1 MDFSWWMK
9 FVHPDDRSIRQASA
23 DELQHQEASTCT
35 YRLVDQHGQT
45 HWMRELI
52 RVDRNA
58 DGVPIRRVGVATDIT
73 PLKKAEIAL
82 NRERNLLRTLID
94 NIPDYI
100 YIKDLA
106 LTHVLNN
113 RANLTLLGA
122 ESEKETLGK
131 TLIDYF
137 GPEVAPYL
145 VDDQRV
151 INTGEPLIN
160 QEEKLQSEALG
171 ERLLLTTKVPLRD
184 DAGNITGV
192 IGISRDITEHRRQ
205 EVTLRRYQE
214 NLGIIFSST
223 REDIL
228 LLDHE
233 GKVVLFNAAQE
244 RFLLN
249 ATGKQ
254 IQEGQYLWD
263 VTLPERKAAARA
275 LFDEVVTR
283 QLPLVTQSTA
293 VVDGDLVAQEL
304 RYEPIRVDGVVK
316 YVSVISIDITERKL
330 HEIEMHKS
338 QHLLIKAYEI
348 AKIGYWTY
356 DTGADHAEWNE
367 QTRKIFGVSS
377 AYQPAL
383 QSYLALVY
391 PGDQQRV
398 EEEAIKAINNGELFN
413 VEHRIIRKDDG
424 SLRWVHVRADFI
436 QQENEDRLMLGVI
449 QDISER
455 KTFEEVLLEYNQR
468 YEILSRATN
477 DAIWDRDIERD
488 SEVWNHGIETI
499 FGYADRQ
506 ISTAKEWWKEKIHP
520 EDFERVNL
528 EIGQAFAQLRT
539 NWISQYRYRC
549 ADQTYKYVLN
559 RAYIIYQDEHPVR
572 MIGSMQ
578 DITSQKEFERNI
590 TAIARELSE
599 LIQHA
604 NAPIFG
610 ADRNGYINEWNRVTE
625 ELTGYSK
632 NEMLGKSIGLCI
644 REDHRQEFMLLLQRV
659 FKGSPLDNL
668 QLPMMSKEQRDL
680 IFLLNT
686 TPRRNSEQQI
696 TGVLMVGQN
705 ITELIE
711 YRVNLEAKVQE
722 RTREL
727 NEALR
732 KEKELVEMKSR
743 FVSIA
748 SHEFRTP
755 LSTIALATGF
765 LRKHREKISPD
776 DFVKKLATIEK
787 QVDHMTYLL
796 DDILM
801 IGKSEAGKI
810 KTKYTQVDIE
820 TFFQQTAREVEESM
834 RTHQVQTF
842 IQCSVKSFT
851 ADEKLLRN
859 ILINLITNAI
869 KFSPDQKSVML
880 RVTNSPD
887 YLKLEVKDKGIGIT
901 PEDQQNVFSAF
912 HRGANVGAIQGTG
925 LGLSIVKKAVDL
937 LAGQIHLSSQAG
949 EGTLFTI
956 TLPLRV

>member
-1 MDFSWWMK
+1 MN
-9 FVHPDDRSIRQASA
+9 AS
-23 DELQHQEASTCT
+23 
-35 YRLVDQHGQT
+35 
-45 HWMRELI
+45 
-52 RVDRNA
+52 
-58 DGVPIRRVGVATDIT
+58 
-73 PLKKAEIAL
+73 K
-82 NRERNLLRTLID
+82 LL
-94 NIPDYI
+94 
-100 YIKDLA
+100 
-106 LTHVLNN
+106 
-113 RANLTLLGA
+113 
-122 ESEKETLGK
+122 
-131 TLIDYF
+131 
-137 GPEVAPYL
+137 L
-145 VDDQRV
+145 VDDSVLSLKLLEATFEAEGYATLTARDGQEAMD
-151 INTGEPLIN
+151 ILFAEPVDLIVTDILMPN
-160 QEEKLQSEALG
+160 VDGYYLCYKVRHDEKLRNIPIIIYTATYTSLSEEKIAEDMGADLFIRKPAPIHVLVEAVRTLLISPVRRREGLKSSPISMEVMHQYSSDLVNKLEQRNIALEETRRNLEHTVQERTRELQRTNEELMASNEELKAIN
-171 ERLLLTTKVPLRD
+171 E
-184 DAGNITGV
+184 
-192 IGISRDITEHRRQ
+192 
-205 EVTLRRYQE
+205 EV
-214 NLGIIFSST
+214 SST
-223 REDIL
+223 NDKLVE
-228 LLDHE
+228 
-233 GKVVLFNAAQE
+233 
-244 RFLLN
+244 
-249 ATGKQ
+249 ATQ
-254 IQEGQYLWD
+254 
-263 VTLPERKAAARA
+263 
-275 LFDEVVTR
+275 
-283 QLPLVTQSTA
+283 
-293 VVDGDLVAQEL
+293 
-304 RYEPIRVDGVVK
+304 
-316 YVSVISIDITERKL
+316 VIHQQAETIIVTERKL
-330 HEIEMHKS
+330 HELEIQKS
-338 QHLLIKAYEI
+338 QHLLVKAYEI

-356 DTGADHAEWNE
+356 DTEADRAEWNE

-377 AYQPAL
+377 TYQPAL
-383 QSYLALVY
+383 LSYLALVY

-398 EEEAIKAINNGELFN
+398 QEEAVKAINNGELFN

-436 QQENEDRLMLGVI
+436 QHENDARLMLGVI

-455 KTFEEVLLEYNQR
+455 KNFEEVLLEYNQR

-488 SEVWNHGIETI
+488 AEVWNHGIETI

-506 ISTAKEWWKEKIHP
+506 ISTAKAWWKEKIHP

-528 EIGQAFAQLRT
+528 EIEQAFAQLRT

-549 ADQTYKYVLN
+549 ADNTYKYVLN
-559 RAYIIYQDEHPVR
+559 RAYIIYHDEHPVR

-578 DITSQKEFERNI
+578 DITGQKEFERSI

-625 ELTGYSK
+625 DLTGYSK
-632 NEMLGKSIGLCI
+632 NDMLGKNIGRCI

-668 QLPMMSKEQRDL
+668 QLPMVSKDQRDL

-765 LRKHREKISPD
+765 LRKHREKLSPD
-776 DFVKKLATIEK
+776 DVIKKLATIEK

-810 KTKYTQVDIE
+810 KTKYTPVDIE
-820 TFFQQTAREVEESM
+820 TFFHQTAREVEESM

-842 IQCSVKSFT
+842 IQCSVKSFM

-887 YLKLEVKDKGIGIT
+887 FLKLEVKDKGIGIT
-901 PEDQQNVFSAF
+901 PEDQQNIFSAF
-912 HRGANVGAIQGTG
+912 HRGANVGTIQGTG
-925 LGLSIVKKAVDL
+925 LGLSIVKKAVEL
-937 LAGQIHLSSQAG
+937 LAGHIHLSSQAG
-949 EGTLFTI
+949 EGTSFTI

>member
-1 MDFSWWMK
+1 M
-9 FVHPDDRSIRQASA
+9 
-23 DELQHQEASTCT
+23 
-35 YRLVDQHGQT
+35 
-45 HWMRELI
+45 
-52 RVDRNA
+52 NA
-58 DGVPIRRVGVATDIT
+58 Y
-73 PLKKAEIAL
+73 K
-82 NRERNLLRTLID
+82 LL
-94 NIPDYI
+94 
-100 YIKDLA
+100 
-106 LTHVLNN
+106 
-113 RANLTLLGA
+113 
-122 ESEKETLGK
+122 
-131 TLIDYF
+131 
-137 GPEVAPYL
+137 L
-145 VDDQRV
+145 VDDSALSRKLLEA
-151 INTGEPLIN
+151 TFEAEGYATLTARDG
-160 QEEKLQSEALG
+160 QEAM
-171 ERLLLTTKVPLRD
+171 
-184 DAGNITGV
+184 
-192 IGISRDITEHRRQ
+192 
-205 EVTLRRYQE
+205 
-214 NLGIIFSST
+214 
-223 REDIL
+223 DIL
-228 LLDHE
+228 LTEAVDLIVTDILMPNVDGYYLCYKVRHDEKLRNIPIIIYTATYTSLSEEKIAEDMGADLFIRKPAPIHVLVEAVRTLLIAPARRRE
-233 GKVVLFNAAQE
+233 GTKGSPVAIEVMHQYSSDLVNKLEQRNIALEETRRNLEHTVQE
-244 RFLLN
+244 RTRELQRTNEELMASNEELKAINEELSSTNDKLLE
-249 ATGKQ
+249 ATQ
-254 IQEGQYLWD
+254 VIHQ
-263 VTLPERKAAARA
+263 
-275 LFDEVVTR
+275 
-283 QLPLVTQSTA
+283 QSET
-293 VVDGDLVAQEL
+293 
-304 RYEPIRVDGVVK
+304 I
-316 YVSVISIDITERKL
+316 IITERKL
-330 HEIEMHKS
+330 HELEIQKS

-356 DTGADHAEWNE
+356 DTEADRAEWND
-367 QTRKIFGVSS
+367 QTRKIFGVSP

-391 PGDQQRV
+391 PDDLQRV
-398 EEEAIKAINNGELFN
+398 KEDALKAINNGELFN
-413 VEHRIIRKDDG
+413 VEHRILRKDDG

-436 QQENEDRLMLGVI
+436 QQENEARLMLGVI

-549 ADQTYKYVLN
+549 ADDSYKYVLN

-578 DITSQKEFERNI
+578 DITGQKEFERNI

-625 ELTGYSK
+625 QVTGYTK
-632 NEMLGKSIGLCI
+632 NEMLGKNIGLCI
-644 REDHRQEFMLLLQRV
+644 REDHRQEFMLLLERA

-668 QLPMMSKEQRDL
+668 QLPMVSKDQRDL

-765 LRKHREKISPD
+765 LRKHREKISAD
-776 DFVKKLATIEK
+776 DFIKKLATIEK

-810 KTKYTQVDIE
+810 NTKYTQVDIE
-820 TFFQQTAREVEESM
+820 TFFQQTVREVEESM
-834 RTHQVQTF
+834 RTHQVQMF
-842 IQCSVKSFT
+842 IQCSVKSFA

-887 YLKLEVKDKGIGIT
+887 FLKLEVKDKGIGIT
-901 PEDQQNVFSAF
+901 SEDQQNIFSAF
-912 HRGANVGAIQGTG
+912 HRGANVGTIQGTG

-949 EGTLFTI
+949 EGTSFTV

>member
-1 MDFSWWMK
+1 M
-9 FVHPDDRSIRQASA
+9 Q
-23 DELQHQEASTCT
+23 
-35 YRLVDQHGQT
+35 
-45 HWMRELI
+45 
-52 RVDRNA
+52 
-58 DGVPIRRVGVATDIT
+58 
-73 PLKKAEIAL
+73 
-82 NRERNLLRTLID
+82 
-94 NIPDYI
+94 
-100 YIKDLA
+100 
-106 LTHVLNN
+106 
-113 RANLTLLGA
+113 
-122 ESEKETLGK
+122 
-131 TLIDYF
+131 
-137 GPEVAPYL
+137 
-145 VDDQRV
+145 
-151 INTGEPLIN
+151 
-160 QEEKLQSEALG
+160 
-171 ERLLLTTKVPLRD
+171 
-184 DAGNITGV
+184 
-192 IGISRDITEHRRQ
+192 
-205 EVTLRRYQE
+205 
-214 NLGIIFSST
+214 
-223 REDIL
+223 
-228 LLDHE
+228 
-233 GKVVLFNAAQE
+233 
-244 RFLLN
+244 
-249 ATGKQ
+249 
-254 IQEGQYLWD
+254 
-263 VTLPERKAAARA
+263 
-275 LFDEVVTR
+275 
-283 QLPLVTQSTA
+283 
-293 VVDGDLVAQEL
+293 
-304 RYEPIRVDGVVK
+304 
-316 YVSVISIDITERKL
+316 
-330 HEIEMHKS
+330 KS

-356 DTGADHAEWNE
+356 DTEADHAEWNE

-377 AYQPAL
+377 TYQPAL

-391 PGDQQRV
+391 PADQQRV
-398 EEEAIKAINNGELFN
+398 EEDAIKAINNGELFN

-424 SLRWVHVRADFI
+424 SVRWVHVRADFI
-436 QQENEDRLMLGVI
+436 QQENDARLMLGVI

-506 ISTAKEWWKEKIHP
+506 ISTATKWWKEKIHP
-520 EDFERVNL
+520 EDFERVTL
-528 EIGQAFAQLRT
+528 EIGQAFVQLRT

-625 ELTGYSK
+625 QLTGYSK
-632 NEMLGKSIGLCI
+632 NEMLGKNIGLCI

-686 TPRRNSEQQI
+686 TPRRNSKQQI

-765 LRKHREKISPD
+765 LRKHHEKLSPD

-801 IGKSEAGKI
+801 IGKSDAGKI
-810 KTKYTQVDIE
+810 KTKYTEVDIE

-842 IQCSVKSFT
+842 IQCSVKSFA

-869 KFSPDQKSVML
+869 KFSPNQKSVML

-887 YLKLEVKDKGIGIT
+887 FLKLEVKDKGIGIT
-901 PEDQQNVFSAF
+901 PEDQGNIFSAF

-937 LAGQIHLSSQAG
+937 LAGQIHLSSQAA
-949 EGTLFTI
+949 EGTSFTI

>member
-1 MDFSWWMK
+1 MNAYK
-9 FVHPDDRSIRQASA
+9 LLIVDDSA
-23 DELQHQEASTCT
+23 LSRKLLEAAFEAEGYGTLAARDGQEAMDILLSES
-35 YRLVDQHGQT
+35 VD
-45 HWMRELI
+45 LI
-52 RVDRNA
+52 V
-58 DGVPIRRVGVATDIT
+58 TDILM
-73 PLKKAEIAL
+73 PNVDGYYLCYKVRHDEK
-82 NRERNLLRTLID
+82 LR
-94 NIPDYI
+94 NIPIII
-100 YIKDLA
+100 YTATYTSLSEEKIAEDMGADLFIRKPA
-106 LTHVLNN
+106 PIHVLV
-113 RANLTLLGA
+113 
-122 ESEKETLGK
+122 ES
-131 TLIDYF
+131 
-137 GPEVAPYL
+137 V
-145 VDDQRV
+145 R
-151 INTGEPLIN
+151 
-160 QEEKLQSEALG
+160 
-171 ERLLLTTKVPLRD
+171 RLLLQPSRQRQTTKSSPVSMEVMHQYSSDLVNKLEQR
-184 DAGNITGV
+184 NIALEET
-192 IGISRDITEHRRQ
+192 RRNLEHTVQ
-205 EVTLRRYQE
+205 ER
-214 NLGIIFSST
+214 T
-223 REDIL
+223 RELQRSNEELMASNEELQAINEELSTTNEKLVD
-228 LLDHE
+228 
-233 GKVVLFNAAQE
+233 
-244 RFLLN
+244 
-249 ATGKQ
+249 ATQ
-254 IQEGQYLWD
+254 
-263 VTLPERKAAARA
+263 
-275 LFDEVVTR
+275 
-283 QLPLVTQSTA
+283 
-293 VVDGDLVAQEL
+293 
-304 RYEPIRVDGVVK
+304 
-316 YVSVISIDITERKL
+316 VIHQQAETIIVTERKL
-330 HEIEMHKS
+330 HEMEMQKS
-338 QHLLIKAYEI
+338 QHLLVKAYEI

-356 DTGADHAEWNE
+356 DTEADYAEWND

-391 PGDQQRV
+391 PDDQQRV
-398 EEEAIKAINNGELFN
+398 KDDAIRAINNGELFN
-413 VEHRIIRKDDG
+413 VEHRILRKDDG
-424 SLRWVHVRADFI
+424 SLRWVHVRADFV
-436 QQENEDRLMLGVI
+436 QNENNARLMLGVI
-449 QDISER
+449 QDVSDR

-488 SEVWNHGIETI
+488 AEVWNHGIETI

-506 ISTAKEWWKEKIHP
+506 ISTATEWWKEKIHP
-520 EDFERVNL
+520 DDFERVNL
-528 EIGQAFAQLRT
+528 EIGQTFAQLRT

-549 ADQTYKYVLN
+549 ADGRYKYVLN
-559 RAYIIYQDEHPVR
+559 RAYIIYQDERPVR

-610 ADRNGYINEWNRVTE
+610 SDRNGYINEWNRVTE

-632 NEMLGKSIGLCI
+632 NEMLGKNIGLCI
-644 REDHRQEFMLLLQRV
+644 REDHRQEFTLLLDRV

-668 QLPMMSKEQRDL
+668 QLPMMSKNQRDL

-686 TPRRNSEQQI
+686 TPRRNSEQQVM
-696 TGVLMVGQN
+696 GVLMVGQN

-765 LRKHREKISPD
+765 LRKHREKLSPD
-776 DFVKKLATIEK
+776 DFAKKLATIEK

-801 IGKSEAGKI
+801 IGKSDAGKI
-810 KTKYTQVDIE
+810 KTKYTEVDIE
-820 TFFQQTAREVEESM
+820 TFFQQTVREVEESM

-842 IQCSVKSFT
+842 IQCSAKSFA

-869 KFSPDQKSVML
+869 KFSPEQKSVML

-887 YLKLEVKDKGIGIT
+887 FLKIEVKDRGIGIT
-901 PEDQQNVFSAF
+901 PEDQQNIFSAF
-912 HRGANVGAIQGTG
+912 HRGTNVGTIQGTG

-937 LAGQIHLSSQAG
+937 LAGQIHLSSQPG
-949 EGTLFTI
+949 EGTSFTV

>member
-1 MDFSWWMK
+1 MNAYK
-9 FVHPDDRSIRQASA
+9 LLVVDDSA
-23 DELQHQEASTCT
+23 LSRKLLEAAFETEGYVTLAARDGQEA
-35 YRLVDQHGQT
+35 
-45 HWMRELI
+45 M
-52 RVDRNA
+52 
-58 DGVPIRRVGVATDIT
+58 
-73 PLKKAEIAL
+73 
-82 NRERNLLRTLID
+82 
-94 NIPDYI
+94 
-100 YIKDLA
+100 
-106 LTHVLNN
+106 
-113 RANLTLLGA
+113 
-122 ESEKETLGK
+122 
-131 TLIDYF
+131 
-137 GPEVAPYL
+137 
-145 VDDQRV
+145 
-151 INTGEPLIN
+151 
-160 QEEKLQSEALG
+160 
-171 ERLLLTTKVPLRD
+171 
-184 DAGNITGV
+184 
-192 IGISRDITEHRRQ
+192 
-205 EVTLRRYQE
+205 
-214 NLGIIFSST
+214 
-223 REDIL
+223 DIL
-228 LLDHE
+228 LTEAVDLIVTDILMPNVDGYYLCYKVRHHE
-233 GKVVLFNAAQE
+233 KLRGIPIIIYTATYTSLSEEKIAEDMGADLFIRKPAPIHVLVEAVRKLLLEPSRPREVTKNPSISMEVMHQYSSDLVNKLEQRNIALEETRRNLEHTVQE
-244 RFLLN
+244 RTRELQRSNEELMASN
-249 ATGKQ
+249 EELQAINEELSTTNDKLVDATLV
-254 IQEGQYLWD
+254 IH
-263 VTLPERKAAARA
+263 
-275 LFDEVVTR
+275 R
-283 QLPLVTQSTA
+283 QAETILVT
-293 VVDGDLVAQEL
+293 
-304 RYEPIRVDGVVK
+304 
-316 YVSVISIDITERKL
+316 ERRL
-330 HEIEMHKS
+330 HEMEMQKS
-338 QHLLIKAYEI
+338 QHLLVKAYEI

-356 DTGADHAEWNE
+356 DTEADRAEWND
-367 QTRKIFGVSS
+367 QTRKIFGVSP

-391 PGDQQRV
+391 PDDQQRV
-398 EEEAIKAINNGELFN
+398 KDDALRAITKGELFN

-424 SLRWVHVRADFI
+424 SLRWVHVRADFV
-436 QQENEDRLMLGVI
+436 QNENDARLMLGVI
-449 QDISER
+449 QDVSDR

-477 DAIWDRDIERD
+477 DAIWDRDIEHD
-488 SEVWNHGIETI
+488 AEVWNHGIETI

-506 ISTAKEWWKEKIHP
+506 ISTATEWWKEKIHP
-520 EDFERVNL
+520 EDFERVTL

-549 ADQTYKYVLN
+549 ADGTYKYVLN
-559 RAYIIYQDEHPVR
+559 RAYIIYQDERPVR

-578 DITSQKEFERNI
+578 DITGQKEFERSI

-610 ADRNGYINEWNRVTE
+610 SDRNGYINEWNRVTE

-632 NEMLGKSIGLCI
+632 NEMLGKNIGLCI
-644 REDHRQEFMLLLQRV
+644 RDDHRQEFMLLLERV

-668 QLPMMSKEQRDL
+668 QLPMMSKDQRDL

-696 TGVLMVGQN
+696 MGVLMVGQN

-765 LRKHREKISPD
+765 LRKHREKISSD

-801 IGKSEAGKI
+801 IGKSDAGKI
-810 KTKYTQVDIE
+810 KTKYTPVDIE

-834 RTHQVQTF
+834 RTHQVQIF
-842 IQCSVKSFT
+842 IQCSVKSFA

-887 YLKLEVKDKGIGIT
+887 FLKVEVKDKGIGIT
-901 PEDQQNVFSAF
+901 PEDQQNIFSAF
-912 HRGANVGAIQGTG
+912 HRGANVGTIQGTG

-949 EGTLFTI
+949 DGTSFTV